1 MLNIDKQYPYGI
13 LASNIYQRG
22 VFRDGEDGR
31 QERKKKPK

>member
-22 VFRDGEDGR
+22 VLRDDEDGR
-31 QERKKKPK
+31 TGEEEKPK